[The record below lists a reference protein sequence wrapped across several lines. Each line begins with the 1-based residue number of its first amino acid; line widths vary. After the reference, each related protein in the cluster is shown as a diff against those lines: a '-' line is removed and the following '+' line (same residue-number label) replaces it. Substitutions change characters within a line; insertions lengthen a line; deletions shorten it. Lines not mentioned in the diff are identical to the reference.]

1 MKMEKKIELEKS
13 NSTKNTIV
21 YAGDSVPALYVDKT
35 TFGDR
40 QPEQLEIIISWK
52 KVIEND

>member
-1 MKMEKKIELEKS
+1 MEKKIELEKS